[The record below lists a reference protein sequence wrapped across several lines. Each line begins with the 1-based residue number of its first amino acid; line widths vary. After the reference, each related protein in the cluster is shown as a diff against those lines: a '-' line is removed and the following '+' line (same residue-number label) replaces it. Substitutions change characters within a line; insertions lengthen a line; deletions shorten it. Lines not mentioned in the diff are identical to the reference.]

1 MPVCHKILL
10 ALLLGLPLKVY
21 PQSDRPLPNIIVV
34 FIDDMG
40 FGDVS
45 IHQPS
50 IDYTP
55 NFQYL
60 ADHGVVMNH
69 FYVSESVCTASR
81 SSLLTGCYANRV
93 GMGGAIDHSSQFGL
107 NPEETTMAE
116 MLRSRGY
123 KTAAIGKWHLGFQQ
137 PFLPTSQGFDE
148 FFGIPYS
155 NDMWPHHP
163 QTPGYYPPLPLY
175 KNETVIDT
183 VREQSWFTQ
192 TFTDKAIDFIR
203 RRQDQPFFL
212 YLAHPLPHVPL
223 FVSKTYRGSTGKGLY
238 ADVIH
243 EIDATIG
250 QLLESLRI
258 QHLEENTLLIVT
270 SDNGPWLAYGNH
282 SGTTAGL
289 REGKGTS
296 WEGGVR
302 VPFVAYWKGVLPQN
316 VRVNQE
322 AMTIDLLPTLAHLTG
337 ADLPQRKTD
346 GVNLWPVLSGAQEKL
361 PDRPLFFYYNRNDL
375 EAMRWKQWKLYFPH
389 AYRTME
395 GQPQGLDGQ
404 PGQYRNVRM
413 GAPEL
418 YDLLTDPSEQSNV
431 VRNYAAIAD
440 TMQQM
445 AEAMRLELGD
455 DLRGMAGRENRSAG
469 IFRDSPHPPIPFW
482 DATLPFEK
490 RADDVLTRLS
500 LDEKVQ
506 QLMHRAPEIK
516 RLGIPAYNWWNEALH
531 GVARTKYT
539 TTVFPQAIG
548 MAATWDTS

>member
-270 SDNGPWLAYGNH
+270 SDNGPWLA
-282 SGTTAGL
+282 
-289 REGKGTS
+289 
-296 WEGGVR
+296 
-302 VPFVAYWKGVLPQN
+302 
-316 VRVNQE
+316 
-322 AMTIDLLPTLAHLTG
+322 
-337 ADLPQRKTD
+337 
-346 GVNLWPVLSGAQEKL
+346 
-361 PDRPLFFYYNRNDL
+361 
-375 EAMRWKQWKLYFPH
+375 
-389 AYRTME
+389 
-395 GQPQGLDGQ
+395 
-404 PGQYRNVRM
+404 
-413 GAPEL
+413 
-418 YDLLTDPSEQSNV
+418 
-431 VRNYAAIAD
+431 
-440 TMQQM
+440 
-445 AEAMRLELGD
+445 
-455 DLRGMAGRENRSAG
+455 
-469 IFRDSPHPPIPFW
+469 
-482 DATLPFEK
+482 
-490 RADDVLTRLS
+490 
-500 LDEKVQ
+500 
-506 QLMHRAPEIK
+506 
-516 RLGIPAYNWWNEALH
+516 
-531 GVARTKYT
+531 
-539 TTVFPQAIG
+539 
-548 MAATWDTS
+548 